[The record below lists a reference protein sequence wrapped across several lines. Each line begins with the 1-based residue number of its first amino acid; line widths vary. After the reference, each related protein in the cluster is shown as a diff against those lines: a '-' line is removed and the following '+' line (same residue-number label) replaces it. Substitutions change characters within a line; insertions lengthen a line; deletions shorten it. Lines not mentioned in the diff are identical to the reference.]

1 MSPFD
6 DPFDFGPDSGDADD
20 TAGSGSGPAQP
31 VLIRPLCRS
40 RGAIARGRPRRR
52 GEPPR

>member
-6 DPFDFGPDSGDADD
+6 DPFDFGGAGDSGDA
-20 TAGSGSGPAQP
+20 GGGPGPAEP

-40 RGAIARGRPRRR
+40 RSTVARTRPRRR